1 MLLQHFPLTSQHYVI
16 NILFIYIYHIML
28 VYENMH
34 VFDGARPEFPHHFL
48 QREQE
53 NRVSST
59 QQEEEE
65 EWEEIR

>member
-1 MLLQHFPLTSQHYVI
+1 MRVC
-16 NILFIYIYHIML
+16 
-28 VYENMH
+28 VYENRH

-53 NRVSST
+53 NRVSGT

-65 EWEEIR
+65 EWEEIRWIWSLFFYFIFYFEIIL